1 MTFPRTR
8 HQVLHEFQIELED
21 WVMQADIEEI
31 KDYLTSLHGCIY
43 PDDWRDFLHSHLML
57 GSAGHYIQ
65 SCEYCQEI
73 VLAILTISETD
84 RPELKNLFYGE

>member
-1 MTFPRTR
+1 
-8 HQVLHEFQIELED
+8 
-21 WVMQADIEEI
+21 
-31 KDYLTSLHGCIY
+31 
-43 PDDWRDFLHSHLML
+43 ML